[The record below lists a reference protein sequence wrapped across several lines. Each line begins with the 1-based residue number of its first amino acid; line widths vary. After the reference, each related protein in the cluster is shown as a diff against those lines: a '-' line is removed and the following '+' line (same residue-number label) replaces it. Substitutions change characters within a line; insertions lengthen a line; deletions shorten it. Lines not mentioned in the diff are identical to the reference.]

1 MIAFVWFSLKRA
13 WQGFWRNAVMSLAA
27 TATMVLMLLLLAGF
41 WIIQAGLLAGLEF
54 TEQKVEVV
62 AYIQPNA
69 TETQIEAL
77 ADDIWPG
84 PTSPGRGHHP
94 GPGARAFRE
103 SDGGAGPRGPHPVP
117 RLEPA
122 VRQHRGQARPTRP
135 VGEVSEALSPEEQ
148 PIVRNVINI
157 EDLVERVLTVT
168 NILRTA
174 GTVILIVVGII
185 CLFIIVN
192 TIRLAVFA
200 RAEEIEIMRLVGASD
215 AFIRWPFVF
224 EGAFVGLL
232 GSLITLGVLAA
243 AADPLSGFM
252 MEFFRILPLQVGS
265 LSRDLD
271 DPGDGRRGR
280 ARDRR
285 LVGVR
290 PDLPHPLTA
299 SAAGSPA
306 SMYAAPRD
314 RSHDRPVRPRPRRRR
329 TSRPRPSATAPVA
342 VARSSRA
349 GRRIPIV
356 PLAIALVAVL
366 AGSALFMSGYS
377 VGRQTAA
384 EPGTPVSEDEAFRPF
399 WDTYHTITERYAGG
413 EVDRAAIIQGAIRG
427 MIEALDDPYSSYL
440 TSDEYRDSL
449 QGISG
454 EFEGIGAEIATEDA
468 AGEQGCATLGPDC
481 RLVIVAPLAGSPA
494 ERAGLRSGDLVLA
507 ADGISLDGLTV
518 DGARDRIRGPK
529 GSVVTLTVQRD
540 EAEPF
545 ALEITRDVILQEEVE
560 RATWPTARS
569 ATSDSTASRIAAP
582 TSWRRRCERTWR
594 PGGRDHPRPA
604 RQSRRVRDGGAGR
617 GQPVHRLRRRVLRA
631 GGGRRRTTPTDAL
644 PGGAVTDP
652 SLPVIALID
661 GGSASASEIVAGA
674 LQDTGRATLVGQTT
688 FGKGTVQQWQELPG
702 EGGAFR
708 LTVARWLTPDGR
720 WIHESGIAPDVAV
733 EPPDDLGPDEDP
745 VLDRALEILGGTG
758 RAGRLIAA

>member
-1 MIAFVWFSLKRA
+1 M
-13 WQGFWRNAVMSLAA
+13 
-27 TATMVLMLLLLAGF
+27 
-41 WIIQAGLLAGLEF
+41 
-54 TEQKVEVV
+54 
-62 AYIQPNA
+62 P
-69 TETQIEAL
+69 
-77 ADDIWPG
+77 
-84 PTSPGRGHHP
+84 
-94 GPGARAFRE
+94 
-103 SDGGAGPRGPHPVP
+103 
-117 RLEPA
+117 
-122 VRQHRGQARPTRP
+122 
-135 VGEVSEALSPEEQ
+135 
-148 PIVRNVINI
+148 
-157 EDLVERVLTVT
+157 
-168 NILRTA
+168 
-174 GTVILIVVGII
+174 
-185 CLFIIVN
+185 
-192 TIRLAVFA
+192 
-200 RAEEIEIMRLVGASD
+200 
-215 AFIRWPFVF
+215 
-224 EGAFVGLL
+224 
-232 GSLITLGVLAA
+232 
-243 AADPLSGFM
+243 
-252 MEFFRILPLQVGS
+252 
-265 LSRDLD
+265 
-271 DPGDGRRGR
+271 
-280 ARDRR
+280 
-285 LVGVR
+285 
-290 PDLPHPLTA
+290 
-299 SAAGSPA
+299 
-306 SMYAAPRD
+306 
-314 RSHDRPVRPRPRRRR
+314 
-329 TSRPRPSATAPVA
+329 PSATAPVA
-342 VARSSRA
+342 VAPVQPA

-399 WDTYHTITERYAGG
+399 WDTYHTITDRYAGG

-560 RATWPTARS
+560 TRDLADGRVGYVRLNGFSDRGADELEAALRAHV
-569 ATSDSTASRIAAP
+569 AAGVGGIVLDL
-582 TSWRRRCERTWR
+582 RGN
-594 PGGRDHPRPA
+594 PGGYVTAARDVA
-604 RQSRRVRDGGAGR
+604 SQFIGSGVVFSEQEADGT
-617 GQPVHRLRRRVLRA
+617 
-631 GGGRRRTTPTDAL
+631 TTPTDAL

-674 LQDTGRATLVGQTT
+674 LQDTGRATLVGETT

-720 WIHESGIAPDVAV
+720 WIHDVGIVPDVAV
-733 EPPDDLGPDEDP
+733 ELPAELGPDEDP

-758 RAGRLIAA
+758 HAGRLIAA